1 MSKGAV
7 AVHIEAVGPA
17 SVTEATAVVREMR
30 ELVRDEDGTA
40 TVEYALLL
48 SLVIIASVAAWQNLS
63 DTLANVLRDS
73 TNTIATGG
81 NN

>member
-1 MSKGAV
+1 M
-7 AVHIEAVGPA
+7 
-17 SVTEATAVVREMR
+17 VREVW

-48 SLVIIASVAAWQNLS
+48 SLVVIASIAAWQSLS
-63 DTLANVLRDS
+63 DTLANVLRES